1 MLQTKP
7 NFSSAMRT
15 GGANLQPHN
24 TSEMKTELVNIAR
37 EAAMAAGSIQMEQF
51 GKDGQCILDNPS
63 HDLKIAMDRASED
76 AICSILHREF
86 PDHAILSEEG
96 GWIERGSDYTWII
109 DPLDGTLNYFHG
121 VPFFCTSVA
130 CYHLPQPHQEK
141 EPVAGISLVR
151 HGQPLV
157 SVVYAPYFNWM
168 FSATTGGGAMCNDQ
182 PIHNSNKA
190 ALTDAVVSVSY
201 GSHETVIQHMEN
213 VAAELLRR
221 TKKVRM
227 FGSSAL
233 ELAQLAR
240 GAAMGLVQLN
250 IQIWDFA
257 AASLILSESG
267 VCFEARPNRM
277 NGWQILAAP
286 ENLFDPLKS
295 ILTSI
300 LPRDFWLSD

>member
-1 MLQTKP
+1 MLQTKANIP
-7 NFSSAMRT
+7 TART
-15 GGANLQPHN
+15 IGGPKRISHDSLDLLA
-24 TSEMKTELVNIAR
+24 ELEGVAR
-37 EAAMAAGSIQMEQF
+37 EAALAAGSIQMEQF

-76 AICSILHREF
+76 AICSLLHKEF

-96 GWIERGSDYTWII
+96 GWMQCGSDYTWII

-130 CYHLPQPHQEK
+130 CYHSPQPHQEK
-141 EPVAGISLVR
+141 ELVAGISLVR

-157 SVVYAPYFNWM
+157 SAVYAPYFDWL
-168 FSATTGGGAMCNDQ
+168 FSATTRGGATCNDQ
-182 PIHNSNKA
+182 PIYNANKA
-190 ALTDAVVSVSY
+190 ALKDAVVSVSY

-221 TKKVRM
+221 TKKIRM

-257 AASLILSESG
+257 AAGLILSESG

-277 NGWQILAAP
+277 KGWQILAAP